1 MKRITF
7 VIAATSL
14 VALSACQANT
24 QAQQQANCVV
34 GTAGGAALGA
44 IAGSQVGQGTGRQ
57 VATVVGAAGGG
68 LLGANQ
74 LCQ

>member
-24 QAQQQANCVV
+24 GAQQQANCVV

-44 IAGSQVGQGTGRQ
+44 IIGSQVGQGTGRDI
-57 VATVVGAAGGG
+57 ATVAGAAGGG
-68 LLGANQ
+68 LAGSSV

>member
-24 QAQQQANCVV
+24 AAQQQANCVV

-44 IAGSQVGQGTGRQ
+44 IIGSQVGQGTGRDI
-57 VATVVGAAGGG
+57 ATVAGAAGGG
-68 LLGANQ
+68 LAGSSV